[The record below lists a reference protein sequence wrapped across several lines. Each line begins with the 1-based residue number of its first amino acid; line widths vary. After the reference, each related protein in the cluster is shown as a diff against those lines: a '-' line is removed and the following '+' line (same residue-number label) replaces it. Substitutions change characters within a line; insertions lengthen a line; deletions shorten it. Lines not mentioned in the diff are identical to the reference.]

1 METLIKLDLA
11 DFGNIFR
18 RSPADLDDQEL
29 LALDFILHR
38 AWQVKR
44 EGGLVNLGDKSYSF
58 EELIA
63 RHALAKKEMSE
74 RAFRHPVSDELD
86 AKTAPLLSRGEDE
99 TEKGVR
105 QAFGSYAGKKGL
117 AGRICS
123 HIPYHRTYVEP
134 FAGGGAVFWR
144 KDPSPR
150 EVLNDRDAEIPFM
163 YRFIRDHTAEDRR
176 ALAQRDWIIRK
187 STHERLKK
195 LEPTTDRDRFYKSFY
210 LTRSSY
216 GKQRGGSF
224 NPANEGVRIDFE
236 RNITGAQARLKNV
249 AVHNKDYLAILK
261 KYDGPETFFYMDP
274 PYPGTYNLHDFGFKE
289 EQFLRAIK
297 GLKAKWIVSY
307 TAERA
312 KVFKGYHVYRVKR
325 RNQMRGPGGN
335 QEWITELMVSNF
347 PLESLHLY
355 IEKQLTATPEGDEA
369 TASDLPFLDDIDDLE
384 KINSPFVSPGGKR
397 MMARKIIELLPE
409 HKAYVEP
416 FAGAGHVLFHKAPSE
431 VEALNDVNADL
442 IFAYRF
448 VKRMT
453 DADLAWLKSQSW
465 VISEKRARDLF
476 ELKPRTPRERFYR
489 FAFLN
494 KAHYWGR
501 TYVREGLRRSP
512 TSPHRVG
519 ATIGGLDALPKV
531 RERLAK
537 VRMHNEDWKQ
547 VVARY
552 DAPDTLF
559 FIDPPYPSHWPKEKG
574 PLAGKWFDD
583 AELVRVLKG
592 LKGRF
597 ILSYELE
604 KAAAFKDFRR
614 TRIKTV
620 HTGTHQLGNRRKYEL
635 LVSNFSLK

>member
-224 NPANEGVRIDFE
+224 NPANEGVRIDCE

-249 AVHNKDYLAILK
+249 AVHHKDYLAILK
-261 KYDGPETFFYMDP
+261 KYDGPDTFFYMDP

-297 GLKAKWIVSY
+297 GLKAKPHGQGSAP
-307 TAERA
+307 TTRS
-312 KVFKGYHVYRVKR
+312 R
-325 RNQMRGPGGN
+325 PC
-335 QEWITELMVSNF
+335 L
-347 PLESLHLY
+347 
-355 IEKQLTATPEGDEA
+355 IETP
-369 TASDLPFLDDIDDLE
+369 P
-384 KINSPFVSPGGKR
+384 
-397 MMARKIIELLPE
+397 
-409 HKAYVEP
+409 
-416 FAGAGHVLFHKAPSE
+416 AP
-431 VEALNDVNADL
+431 
-442 IFAYRF
+442 Y
-448 VKRMT
+448 
-453 DADLAWLKSQSW
+453 
-465 VISEKRARDLF
+465 
-476 ELKPRTPRERFYR
+476 
-489 FAFLN
+489 
-494 KAHYWGR
+494 
-501 TYVREGLRRSP
+501 
-512 TSPHRVG
+512 
-519 ATIGGLDALPKV
+519 
-531 RERLAK
+531 
-537 VRMHNEDWKQ
+537 
-547 VVARY
+547 
-552 DAPDTLF
+552 
-559 FIDPPYPSHWPKEKG
+559 
-574 PLAGKWFDD
+574 
-583 AELVRVLKG
+583 
-592 LKGRF
+592 
-597 ILSYELE
+597 
-604 KAAAFKDFRR
+604 RR
-614 TRIKTV
+614 TSRTKVPCT
-620 HTGTHQLGNRRKYEL
+620 K
-635 LVSNFSLK
+635 